1 MRSFTMKK
9 RNIFQNQSQEILTLF
24 EMAQDRSKV
33 MCIPIDYAKKDHVAM
48 FCNGNGKII
57 RKPFSIKNTPE
68 GKDYLIDQV
77 RKSCR
82 HHGISP
88 QHVFYGGEDCG
99 SYTDNFIAALRLENC
114 LVAGVNALDAKKH
127 RENVQAST
135 DRLDLLGISKVLLNC
150 RGNCSPAQ
158 SGIYWNLRTL
168 IRERRKLVNIATGV
182 RNRIH
187 NIVDRIFPGFLNEKK
202 SGIFPFSKGSLSLME
217 NRFSVN
223 QIRRRRRS
231 TLAKF
236 LAGQLVQHSNRCAEK
251 LQQYASQVLQP
262 PTDRIATLQI
272 SLKHQVKLFNCLQ
285 ESILHLNKEIAEH
298 LAQTP
303 GAFLTSIRGIG
314 ITLAAGVS
322 AEIGDPNKQGSLS
335 NLASYAGIIPR
346 VKQTGGIQGK
356 THVKKVGKRC
366 NRILKNYV
374 VQSASHIGLSGPDDL
389 KMDYKRRDAQ
399 GQHADF
405 GIARRYLRMAICLM
419 RTDQTYL
426 PKNLRSTENNMK
438 ERAEYYITSW
448 PTLHTKWKRSGAL
461 DIAFDK
467 DMRLGQWRNMIQEL
481 YGIELTL

>member
-1 MRSFTMKK
+1 M
-9 RNIFQNQSQEILTLF
+9 
-24 EMAQDRSKV
+24 
-33 MCIPIDYAKKDHVAM
+33 
-48 FCNGNGKII
+48 
-57 RKPFSIKNTPE
+57 
-68 GKDYLIDQV
+68 
-77 RKSCR
+77 
-82 HHGISP
+82 
-88 QHVFYGGEDCG
+88 
-99 SYTDNFIAALRLENC
+99 
-114 LVAGVNALDAKKH
+114 
-127 RENVQAST
+127 
-135 DRLDLLGISKVLLNC
+135 
-150 RGNCSPAQ
+150 
-158 SGIYWNLRTL
+158 
-168 IRERRKLVNIATGV
+168 
-182 RNRIH
+182 
-187 NIVDRIFPGFLNEKK
+187 
-202 SGIFPFSKGSLSLME
+202 
-217 NRFSVN
+217 
-223 QIRRRRRS
+223 
-231 TLAKF
+231 
-236 LAGQLVQHSNRCAEK
+236 
-251 LQQYASQVLQP
+251 
-262 PTDRIATLQI
+262 QI

-346 VKQTGGIQGK
+346 VKQSGGVQGK

-366 NRILKNYV
+366 NRILKDYV

-405 GIARRYLRMAICLM
+405 GIARRYLRITICLM

-426 PKNLRSTENNMK
+426 PKNLRSTKNNMK